1 MTKLTLFLFSSLLLT
16 GAAQGADYFPLHPG
30 DSWTYQSA
38 LNERFTISVGLA
50 PLATVDGKVYYRLTG
65 YASKPQWVRKGDDG
79 VVYWL
84 NEEYSR
90 EEILIDF
97 RPLTG
102 AYYFTPISEPCD
114 QGGQAQEAAVPY
126 KGSVQEFPATRQIRY
141 LPGGCADFGVMEEL
155 FAENI
160 GLVQRVNQSI
170 IGPRPFKLVS
180 AKVGAI
186 TYDERP
192 GVQFRVSLP
201 ASTIVRSDPF
211 APVQT
216 EVALSLRVDGLDPV
230 LLRFPT
236 SQRYNIAI
244 KDEAG
249 NTVYLWSALALFLQV
264 IGEEAYAAKEYTVP
278 IAPVLPDGRYRVEAW
293 LTTDGPDRLFA
304 AAASLTVQTR

>member
-1 MTKLTLFLFSSLLLT
+1 MTTLTPFLFSSLFLISS
-16 GAAQGADYFPLHPG
+16 AAHAADFFPLHPG
-30 DSWTYQSA
+30 DSWTYRSA
-38 LNERFTISVGLA
+38 LNEKFTISVGLT
-50 PLATVDGKVYYRLTG
+50 PLATADGNVYYQLTG
-65 YASKPQWVRKGDDG
+65 YSTKPQWVRRGDDG

-84 NEEYSR
+84 NEEVSR

-97 RPLTG
+97 RPLAG
-102 AYYFTPISEPCD
+102 AWYNTPISEPCE
-114 QGGQAQEAAVPY
+114 QGGQAQETPVAY
-126 KGSVQEFPATRQIRY
+126 RSGSQEFPATREIRY
-141 LPGGCADFGVMEEL
+141 MIYGCADVGVQSEL

-170 IGPRPFKLVS
+170 IGPRPFRLVS

-201 ASTIVRSDPF
+201 ASTIVRSDP
-211 APVQT
+211 ASPIQT

-249 NTVYLWSALALFLQV
+249 NTMYLWSALALFLQV
-264 IGEEAYAAKEYTVP
+264 IGE
-278 IAPVLPDGRYRVEAW
+278 
-293 LTTDGPDRLFA
+293 
-304 AAASLTVQTR
+304 